1 MNSPSVKKTFN
12 STEDARSQ
20 DADCPSTLPF
30 GHDLKAERP
39 RAARRGLLKELLR
52 AGEARLKAAGA
63 DAPGLC
69 CEMLLAHALGCDRA
83 ALFRR
88 PEEAVSDEEAVRF
101 ERLLSRRAA
110 REPVQQIVGCTE
122 FWSLRILCDSRA
134 LIPRPETEL
143 LVEAALGLLKG
154 APLPFIADIGTG
166 TGCIA
171 IALATELRGAR
182 ICASDLSR
190 DALALAAQ
198 NLAEHGLARRVRL
211 FEGDLAR
218 PFLEQG
224 LEARFDAVVC
234 NPPYIAE
241 REIAFLQPEV
251 RDHDP
256 RLALDGGP
264 DGLRFIRRLLAE
276 APALLKPEGHLI
288 LEAAEGQAGRI
299 RALAA
304 DSGGAA
310 PFGRLR
316 AEQAA
321 GAWSD
326 RPRIRLE

>member
-1 MNSPSVKKTFN
+1 MH
-12 STEDARSQ
+12 R
-20 DADCPSTLPF
+20 
-30 GHDLKAERP
+30 H
-39 RAARRGLLKELLR
+39 R
-52 AGEARLKAAGA
+52 AGDG
-63 DAPGLC
+63 
-69 CEMLLAHALGCDRA
+69 
-83 ALFRR
+83 
-88 PEEAVSDEEAVRF
+88 V
-101 ERLLSRRAA
+101 
-110 REPVQQIVGCTE
+110 
-122 FWSLRILCDSRA
+122 
-134 LIPRPETEL
+134 
-143 LVEAALGLLKG
+143 
-154 APLPFIADIGTG
+154 
-166 TGCIA
+166 
-171 IALATELRGAR
+171 RGAR

-310 PFGRLR
+310 PFGRAQGR
-316 AEQAA
+316 TGRWRMVGSAEDSA
-321 GAWSD
+321 GIERVAILQMG
-326 RPRIRLE
+326 RGLEIGKSGD